1 MTRFPLLPA
10 ALAAA
15 VLALAAGCSTIES
28 RIEQNR
34 DYFDALPAADQAQIR
49 IGKIDLGF
57 TPESVRMALGEPRR
71 KTIRRTAS
79 GDSEIWTY
87 TDTTQSYDRQHADID
102 GLSYAGPGGGRI
114 TGGSAWITLRQDHEN
129 LSAIVEFRHGRVSA
143 IEVPA
148 ADAAKKLA
156 DTAPASPAS
165 PDAQP

>member
-1 MTRFPLLPA
+1 MTCRIHLPA
-10 ALAAA
+10 VLAAA
-15 VLALAAGCSTIES
+15 LLALAAAGCSTIES

-34 DYFDALPAADQAQIR
+34 DYFDSLPAADQAQIR

-87 TDTTQSYDRQHADID
+87 IDITQSYDRQHADID

-114 TGGSAWITLRQDHEN
+114 TGGSAWITIRQDRETI
-129 LSAIVEFRHGRVSA
+129 SAIVEFRHGRVSS

-148 ADAAKKLA
+148 TDASKKLA
-156 DTAPASPAS
+156 DTVPAS
-165 PDAQP
+165 PDVQP

>member
-1 MTRFPLLPA
+1 MIRFPLLPA

-79 GDSEIWTY
+79 GD
-87 TDTTQSYDRQHADID
+87 
-102 GLSYAGPGGGRI
+102 
-114 TGGSAWITLRQDHEN
+114 
-129 LSAIVEFRHGRVSA
+129 FR
-143 IEVPA
+143 
-148 ADAAKKLA
+148 L
-156 DTAPASPAS
+156 
-165 PDAQP
+165 